1 MAPLSP
7 PTSALLTPSPLP
19 TDSQGCTL
27 TLSLDLTRY
36 NLLKAIGGEYMSVTD
51 AGYLSVLFDV
61 GEIIGGILAG
71 FMSDQLDARATTAC
85 ARVDD
90 IYSHDPS
97 VVLVTWHLE
106 IQMLKL
112 VEQGMIVIYAM
123 GAEWKGLPFPGC
135 LSSSAG
141 SGPSTAEGTPFFFRG
156 QSIWEAVIRE
166 LLSKGLSHA
175 KEVAFLQKK

>member
-1 MAPLSP
+1 MSLLELSEDEETTTCSSCARP
-7 PTSALLTPSPLP
+7 RREA
-19 TDSQGCTL
+19 
-27 TLSLDLTRY
+27 
-36 NLLKAIGGEYMSVTD
+36 NLILHQAIGGEYMSVTD

-106 IQMLKL
+106 
-112 VEQGMIVIYAM
+112 
-123 GAEWKGLPFPGC
+123 WKGLPFQFSRVWTLYRSELGPHRQQRIQILISEEIVC
-135 LSSSAG
+135 EYNKRLRFDLHCMRKAG
-141 SGPSTAEGTPFFFRG
+141 SGAPS
-156 QSIWEAVIRE
+156 
-166 LLSKGLSHA
+166 
-175 KEVAFLQKK
+175 

>member
-1 MAPLSP
+1 MSLLELSEDEETTTCSSCARP
-7 PTSALLTPSPLP
+7 RREA
-19 TDSQGCTL
+19 
-27 TLSLDLTRY
+27 
-36 NLLKAIGGEYMSVTD
+36 NLILHQAIGGEYMSVTD

-106 IQMLKL
+106 
-112 VEQGMIVIYAM
+112 
-123 GAEWKGLPFPGC
+123 WKGLPFQFSRVWTLYRSELGPHRQQRIQILWWPVRRISEEIVC
-135 LSSSAG
+135 EYNKRLRFDLHCMRKAG
-141 SGPSTAEGTPFFFRG
+141 SGAPS
-156 QSIWEAVIRE
+156 
-166 LLSKGLSHA
+166 
-175 KEVAFLQKK
+175 